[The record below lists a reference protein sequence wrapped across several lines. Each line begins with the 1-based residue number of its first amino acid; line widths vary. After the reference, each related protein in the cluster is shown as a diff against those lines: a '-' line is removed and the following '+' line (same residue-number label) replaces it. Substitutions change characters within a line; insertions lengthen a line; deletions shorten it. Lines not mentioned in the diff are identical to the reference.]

1 MIMSILIRRLWIIKN
16 RLFTTFGLLFL
27 LPIFLNIIVFLPL
40 KRIIVNPFWKVPF
53 EQWIYPGLV
62 IIVVV
67 IMMIPAVYRDLFEL
81 RIHKKLLPS
90 LMLTP
95 ISKPLY
101 LYSSI
106 FATIIEAALYSA
118 IVMLIYT
125 ALLAPGSG
133 LLEYLIMFPFIL
145 LFIALIINLLV
156 TISLLVN
163 KTSLYNIL
171 IITEL
176 IFIIFASGLIIEFE
190 YFPQIIG
197 DILRY
202 LPTGQIMQSMR
213 MALFSD
219 VSNWL
224 IISLIIL
231 TILIWTYINGI
242 IFNNRLQK

>member
-1 MIMSILIRRLWIIKN
+1 
-16 RLFTTFGLLFL
+16 
-27 LPIFLNIIVFLPL
+27 
-40 KRIIVNPFWKVPF
+40 
-53 EQWIYPGLV
+53 
-62 IIVVV
+62 
-67 IMMIPAVYRDLFEL
+67 
-81 RIHKKLLPS
+81 
-90 LMLTP
+90 
-95 ISKPLY
+95 
-101 LYSSI
+101 
-106 FATIIEAALYSA
+106 
-118 IVMLIYT
+118 MLIYT
-125 ALLAPGSG
+125 ALLAPGFG